1 MLRAKSGVGC
11 DPSKTRRMHH
21 ACLNEGMGGHRP
33 RLQSQAPSFDA
44 VHMKP
49 SEYRAH
55 QRTGSELTG
64 IREAGAWA
72 LLAAVDDM
80 I

>member
-1 MLRAKSGVGC
+1 
-11 DPSKTRRMHH
+11 
-21 ACLNEGMGGHRP
+21 
-33 RLQSQAPSFDA
+33 
-44 VHMKP
+44 MKP